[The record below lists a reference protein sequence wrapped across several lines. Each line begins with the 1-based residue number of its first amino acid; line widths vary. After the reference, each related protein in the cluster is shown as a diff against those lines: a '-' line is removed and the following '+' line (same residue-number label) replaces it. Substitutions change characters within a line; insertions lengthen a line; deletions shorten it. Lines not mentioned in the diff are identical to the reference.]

1 MTSISSIRSAARRWA
16 VVAAL
21 LVLAVAISV
30 TTAVAETC
38 SSGSDL
44 DANTSSALDRT
55 GQQFFGYLAQG
66 NSAVLQ
72 QNSIASLSSNFS
84 GIDKA
89 VQDHKADLSGA
100 TAKILGTYLLD
111 ASDQQGTIQRAEFLC
126 GVWGANG
133 LTPNSTA
140 FMLPNLPA
148 GRYALVTEESSGG
161 QKPMHVSFI
170 LQQEPAGSGPWK
182 LAGLQIRPMQ
192 IGDHDGQW
200 FLQQARAYKA
210 KGQNHN
216 AYLYYGEARELIAP
230 VPFMTTLELQ
240 RIDDE
245 QQSVA
250 PKDLPANGTP
260 VDLLANG
267 QTFKV
272 TSIAPVTV
280 GNGLDLVVRYESP
293 GVTDQQQMFSNNM
306 AVIKS
311 IVQKYPEY
319 RDAFAGVVARA
330 EPTDYGTL
338 LPMNEIK

>member
-1 MTSISSIRSAARRWA
+1 
-16 VVAAL
+16 
-21 LVLAVAISV
+21 
-30 TTAVAETC
+30 
-38 SSGSDL
+38 
-44 DANTSSALDRT
+44 
-55 GQQFFGYLAQG
+55 
-66 NSAVLQ
+66 
-72 QNSIASLSSNFS
+72 
-84 GIDKA
+84 
-89 VQDHKADLSGA
+89 
-100 TAKILGTYLLD
+100 
-111 ASDQQGTIQRAEFLC
+111 
-126 GVWGANG
+126 VWGANG

-148 GRYALVTEESSGG
+148 GRYALVTEQSSGG

-216 AYLYYGEARELIAP
+216 AYFYYGEARELIAP
-230 VPFMTTLELQ
+230 VPFMTTLDLE

-293 GVTDQQQMFSNNM
+293 GVTDQQQMFANNM

-311 IVQKYPEY
+311 VVQKYPEY